1 MIRRRTTLSKK
12 GEPRKYL
19 TFTALESGTFKFMRS
34 KRCSGNFYY
43 SVDDGATWISLPSNT
58 NTPTISANNTISFKG
73 NLVPDEEYASN
84 AGYFSSTGNFAA
96 SGCAMSVIY

>member
-19 TFTALESGTFKFMRS
+19 TFTALESGTFKFTRS
-34 KRCSGNFYY
+34 RGCSGNFYY
-43 SVDDGATWISLPSNT
+43 SIDDGATWISLPSGT

-73 NLVPDEEYASN
+73 NLVPDDEYYTYVGN
-84 AGYFSSTGNFAA
+84 FSSTGNFAA